1 MGRLAPA
8 VGRLFI
14 QTDRGPDDL
23 GPPDHVFHYC
33 GWCQVFTHDAR
44 YSASRQPHVKYKIE
58 DASLIGEQVCVY
70 LTRMDKTWLKQR
82 LRASGKTSADLAA
95 AIARDRAV
103 VSRIMNGH
111 QAMTLDQAKI
121 IATEIGTPL
130 SELLARAG
138 LADPPTAQVF
148 TPGFAESDATQWIAG
163 PSAGEVAAVRG
174 VASALGA
181 DRPGIDIWRVK
192 GQAMA
197 LAGLLAGDF
206 LLIDTHASERA
217 RAGDVVV
224 AQIYNNATGSALTV
238 LRRFEPP
245 VLVAASIDPS
255 DGRVHVV
262 DGVNVVI
269 RGKVIASWRV

>member
-1 MGRLAPA
+1 
-8 VGRLFI
+8 
-14 QTDRGPDDL
+14 
-23 GPPDHVFHYC
+23 
-33 GWCQVFTHDAR
+33 
-44 YSASRQPHVKYKIE
+44 
-58 DASLIGEQVCVY
+58 
-70 LTRMDKTWLKQR
+70 MDKIWLKQR

-121 IATEIGTPL
+121 IATEIGAPL

-148 TPGFAESDATQWIAG
+148 TPGFAESDVTQWIAG
-163 PSAGEVAAVRG
+163 PSAGEGAAVRG

-245 VLVAASIDPS
+245 VLVAASIDPA

-269 RGKVIASWRV
+269 RGKVIASWRA